1 MNTIAKVALVAVIV
15 LFTGLL
21 LWGLVDA
28 IGSRWNSAIKQIA
41 GRRWRWIK
49 KRPRIRRS
57 VCGTERL
64 RAGGRQ
70 ICLS

>member
-1 MNTIAKVALVAVIV
+1 MNTIAKVALIAVVVSSCGACRCNRIPVEQRDKANCRAKVAMV
-15 LFTGLL
+15 
-21 LWGLVDA
+21 
-28 IGSRWNSAIKQIA
+28 
-41 GRRWRWIK
+41 K
-49 KRPRIRRS
+49 KGPRIRRS